1 MQRTVARVLEEKQ
14 SGDIF
19 GTRPDASVYEALEMM
34 AEKNVGA
41 LIVLDEGRLV
51 GIMSERDYARKII
64 LLNRL
69 SRDTKVSEIMTQTV
83 LTVTPDQSM
92 VECMEL
98 MTDRRV
104 RHLPVMEG
112 GEVVGVVSIGDVVRA
127 VIQEQQFMIQQLE
140 SYITG

>member
-34 AEKNVGA
+34 ADKNVGA

>member
-83 LTVTPDQSM
+83 LTVTLDQSM

-112 GEVVGVVSIGDVVRA
+112 DEVVGVVSIGDVVRA

>member
-19 GTRPDASVYEALEMM
+19 GTKPDASVYEALEMM
-34 AEKNVGA
+34 ADKNVGA